1 MIQTLSVEELI
12 ELVPQFDGWII
23 GDDPV
28 TRDVLEAGVNG
39 NLKGAV
45 KWGVGTDN
53 VDFQACRDFGIL
65 IDHTP
70 NVFGAEVADLA
81 IGYLIALARNTFQI
95 DREIRDSIWPKY
107 TKFLSR
113 IKLLA

>member
-1 MIQTLSVEELI
+1 MKILVTCPPMLGMKEQFVPLLSDRGFEVFCPGDSNISVEELI

-45 KWGVGTDN
+45 NGAWV
-53 VDFQACRDFGIL
+53 QIML
-65 IDHTP
+65 IFRLVTT
-70 NVFGAEVADLA
+70 L
-81 IGYLIALARNTFQI
+81 GY
-95 DREIRDSIWPKY
+95 
-107 TKFLSR
+107 
-113 IKLLA
+113 